1 MTQNMH
7 TWIAT
12 ALGLLT
18 VKFIVQWHKFNEIEN
33 DFDLIIFIVDVIAT
47 IITLSVLFCYMN

>member
-12 ALGLLT
+12 ALGFLT
-18 VKFIVQWHKFNEIEN
+18 VKFIVQWHKFNQIDN
-33 DFDLIIFIVDVIAT
+33 DFDFIIFIIDVIAT
-47 IITLSVLFCYMN
+47 ILTLYALFYYMN